1 MPGVLR
7 GVSGGL
13 LGATDGVFLKARDRG
28 VRRFPWLRPVDAV
41 DPRLLVARVVRGP
54 P

>member
-13 LGATDGVFLKARDRG
+13 LDATDGLFLKVRDLG
-28 VRRFPWLRPVDAV
+28 FRRFPWLRPVDAV
-41 DPRLLVARVVRGP
+41 DPRLPVARVVRSP